1 MHDDRNGRTTA
12 SHDRE
17 RGAQR
22 HPAYKA
28 QHEVEITVRRQSVHA
43 FSRAIVRVR
52 DYGPGVPNEHLE
64 KIFLPFYRVPTIHG
78 EQAGG
83 AGLGLAITE
92 RIVRMYG

>member
-1 MHDDRNGRTTA
+1 
-12 SHDRE
+12 
-17 RGAQR
+17 
-22 HPAYKA
+22 
-28 QHEVEITVRRQSVHA
+28 
-43 FSRAIVRVR
+43 
-52 DYGPGVPNEHLE
+52 VPNEHLE